1 MPGLRRA
8 GGLRHAQ
15 RRGELLVPR
24 SASSLA
30 YPGGRRE
37 RPLLLQRLPAKNDR
51 GTIEGQTRMI
61 VIERNGKT
69 TVITGW
75 QAWLL
80 GAAAFAVT
88 TVVLAFVFFVLL
100 GVAITVGAVL
110 LIVVPVV
117 VGIALLASLFQ
128 RPSGR

>member
-1 MPGLRRA
+1 MACYVWLPLTLTLSQFALKKRD
-8 GGLRHAQ
+8 
-15 RRGELLVPR
+15 GE
-24 SASSLA
+24 
-30 YPGGRRE
+30 RE
-37 RPLLLQRLPAKNDR
+37 LEGPA
-51 GTIEGQTRMI
+51 RMI

-88 TVVLAFVFFVLL
+88 TIVLAFVFFVLL